1 MEVKMLNEVTM
12 STMWTQTPDVVKKSS
27 SCDLRPPALR
37 RQAQGGAASHS
48 LRGPLLTLL
57 LLAGAAAFLKAE
69 SPSKTRIVT
78 IGNTEPRRDVDGN
91 IIDAHGGCLHFFE
104 GRYYLYG
111 EAYGKTAGYTIDNRF
126 RVYSSVDLTH
136 WKFEGELLKSPP
148 DGVYYRPYVIY
159 NRRTHKY
166 ILWYNWYKKL
176 WDGEIG
182 VATSETPVGPFTI
195 QNTHV
200 QLSQANDHPGDGSL
214 FVDDDDTAYF
224 IYTVIGQNHS
234 IRVERLTGNYLS
246 STGES
251 SSVLGEQCEAP
262 ALFRRG
268 QYYYAVFGHTC
279 CFCGAGSD
287 ARVLIATNPLG
298 PYKQIGDINR
308 EAAGKPAIGA
318 QQAYIAAI
326 PTAQGPQF
334 IWIGDLWRSRKDGIK
349 GHDLQYWSPPLHFS
363 EDGSIRPIEN
373 VPSWSTE
380 LVLGDT
386 RSIRH
391 KPYVWPQKIDPNPLR
406 RDACYGTPLNERG
419 EPIP

>member
-1 MEVKMLNEVTM
+1 MNEVTM
-12 STMWTQTPDVVKKSS
+12 SVMWMQRPGAERRSS
-27 SCDLRPPALR
+27 SCDQRPPVLPLQAR
-37 RQAQGGAASHS
+37 RGAASHC
-48 LRGPLLTLL
+48 LRGLVLMLIPLT
-57 LLAGAAAFLKAE
+57 GAASILKAE
-69 SPSKTRIVT
+69 QPLKTRIVT
-78 IGNTEPRRDVDGN
+78 IDNTKPRRDVDGN

-111 EAYGKTAGYTIDNRF
+111 EAYGKTAGYTINNRF